1 MKRIIFIAVS
11 MMLLASCAG
20 DKHLK
25 RGDQYWAIGEYY
37 DASAEYAKAYSKTPS
52 SKKEQRGA
60 IAYRMAEANR
70 LMNYSAKALSSY
82 RNAARYGYTDTL
94 TYYWIGEMLR
104 MQRDYKNA
112 AKSYQEYLK
121 QHPNDAAAL
130 IGLKSC
136 EIAPKMKEKGSSY
149 TVREDR
155 TFNARYEDYCPTL
168 SGDQLFFSSTRK
180 EATGDEASGITG
192 MKNGDIFFSKKDDK
206 GKWQKPEALPNSVNT
221 AYDEGACAF
230 TPDGKTMY
238 YTVCRWDAQYPR
250 RAEIW
255 RSERSD
261 ATWGKGTKCELSGD
275 TLSNFAHPAVSP
287 DGRYLYFVSD
297 MPGGLGGSDI
307 WRVELGDHG
316 FGAMENM
323 GAPINSPGNERFP
336 TFRPDGELY
345 YSTDGKIGMGGLD
358 IYKAVQDTATGKWSV
373 EIMPS
378 PINSNGDDF
387 GMTFDGLHNRG
398 YFSSNRSNRR
408 GWDKI
413 YTFESPEII
422 QTVKGWVY
430 EQDGY
435 ELPKAVV
442 YMVGDDGTN
451 KKLGMRLDGSFE
463 EVIKPGVHYIMLAT
477 CEGYLNYRQSL
488 YLPKNVGSVDTT
500 LQFPLPSATIPVL
513 VRNVF
518 YAFNKPDILPSSQP
532 ALNKLTTLLQENPSI
547 SIELSSHCDYR
558 GSEAYNERLSQHRAE
573 SVVKYLISHG
583 ISEKRV
589 LAKGYGKKRPKV
601 ITKKFAEMY
610 PFLHAGDTL
619 TEKFIKRLSKSQQDT
634 CNALNRRTEF
644 SVLHTDYGLF
654 DEKGNIKPEALTGKT
669 DTTAVKIAPVT
680 TKNGKTSGKNVKDSI
695 AQKTQKLATKTSKTS
710 VKDTKKTHTKPT
722 SALSKTTLKK
732 SESPKAKTA
741 GTEKL
746 SASASSKTVKP
757 VSKSTEKTTKAVAGT
772 TQTGATENKSAT
784 TVSKSKTATSG
795 SAKTETKPTT
805 ETEKSATATAKTEVK
820 EKQTVHDSKTST
832 TTVTAT
838 GTATKATP
846 SAAKAGETVTTT
858 SEKPKRTTQSSVKT
872 SEKPAVKAVTTASEP
887 KEQSST
893 AKTTG
898 TSPEEKP
905 STAESTKTSAPS
917 SAQKSKTT
925 PAKSGTGTVKPET
938 ETTKSETGKAKTKT
952 SSSKSKSVS
961 SKKQKTKSAS
971 IATSTTTETENTKSI
986 DEEVAETEEQKKP
999 KYSVRRQQEPTSEA
1013 SKERLDAKAKT
1024 KKEKQTAKLKAKLQK
1039 QREKA
1044 ARKKAKEAQKAKK
1057 AAEKAAQKAAKDA
1070 NNESKPID

>member
-1 MKRIIFIAVS
+1 MRRYFFIILAAV
-11 MMLLASCAG
+11 LLASCAG

-37 DASAEYAKAYSKTPS
+37 DAAAEYAKAYSKTPA

-112 AKSYQEYLK
+112 AKSYEQYLK
-121 QHPNDAAAL
+121 QHPNDPAAL

-136 EIAPKMKEKGSSY
+136 DEAPKMKEKGSTY

-155 TFNARYEDYCPTL
+155 MFNARYEDYSPTL
-168 SGDQLFFSSTRK
+168 FGDQIFFSSTRR

-192 MKNGDIFFSKKDDK
+192 MKNGDIFFAKKDEK
-206 GKWQKPEALPNSVNT
+206 GKWQKPEALPNTVNT
-221 AYDEGACAF
+221 AYDEGACSF

-250 RAEIW
+250 RGEIW
-255 RSERSD
+255 KSERSD

-297 MPGGLGGSDI
+297 LPGGLGGTDI
-307 WRVELGDHG
+307 WRVELSEHG

-323 GAPINSPGNERFP
+323 GAPINTPGNERFP
-336 TFRPDGELY
+336 TFRPNGELY
-345 YSTDGKIGMGGLD
+345 YSSDGKVGMGGLD

-398 YFSSNRSNRR
+398 YFSSNRANRR

-413 YTFESPEII
+413 YTFESPEVI

-463 EVIKPGVHYIMLAT
+463 EEVTPGVHYIMLAT

-518 YAFNKPDILPSSQP
+518 YAFNKPNILPSSQP
-532 ALNKLTTLLQENPSI
+532 ALDKLTALLQENPSI

-558 GSEAYNERLSQHRAE
+558 GSDAYNERLSQHRAE

-583 ISEKRV
+583 IAEKRV
-589 LAKGYGKKRPKV
+589 VAKGYGKKRPKV

-619 TEKFIKRLSKSQQDT
+619 TEKFIKRLSKAQQDT

-644 SVLHTDYGLF
+644 SVLHTDYGMF
-654 DEKGNIKPEALTGKT
+654 DEKGNLKPEILTGKT
-669 DTTAVKIAPVT
+669 DTIVAKKDTVKAKNPKPADKKEKTAVA
-680 TKNGKTSGKNVKDSI
+680 GKTSKAAAKNVKTAGKEVKNST
-695 AQKTQKLATKTSKTS
+695 AASAATTAKGVKKTPEPAATKSVQTKGKSASGVSKSKETSTKQTAATAKPKTGTAK
-710 VKDTKKTHTKPT
+710 VGTED
-722 SALSKTTLKK
+722 KK
-732 SESPKAKTA
+732 SESKDKTSGASAAKSSTVVKKTAESEAKTA
-741 GTEKL
+741 QKATVTT
-746 SASASSKTVKP
+746 SAAKTSEAGSPKTVQVP
-757 VSKSTEKTTKAVAGT
+757 AKSAAATTKTEEKTKSAEPARKEAGTTKAASVD
-772 TQTGATENKSAT
+772 S
-784 TVSKSKTATSG
+784 VKSK
-795 SAKTETKPTT
+795 AKTETKTPPA
-805 ETEKSATATAKTEVK
+805 ATASKAVSTNTKVAEVK
-820 EKQTVHDSKTST
+820 TNEKASVKDNKKSSSQKASVKT
-832 TTVTAT
+832 A
-838 GTATKATP
+838 
-846 SAAKAGETVTTT
+846 SAAKKAEA
-858 SEKPKRTTQSSVKT
+858 SS
-872 SEKPAVKAVTTASEP
+872 
-887 KEQSST
+887 
-893 AKTTG
+893 
-898 TSPEEKP
+898 
-905 STAESTKTSAPS
+905 
-917 SAQKSKTT
+917 
-925 PAKSGTGTVKPET
+925 
-938 ETTKSETGKAKTKT
+938 TKSETT
-952 SSSKSKSVS
+952 SSKSL
-961 SKKQKTKSAS
+961 SKRAKTAS
-971 IATSTTTETENTKSI
+971 TNAQTEEVNTKSL
-986 DEEVAETEEQKKP
+986 DEELAEVEEQKKP
-999 KYSVRRQQEPTSEA
+999 KYSVRRQQEPTSAA
-1013 SKERLDAKAKT
+1013 SKERLDAKAKA
-1024 KKEKQTAKLKAKLQK
+1024 KKERKEAKLRAKLEK
-1039 QREKA
+1039 QRLKA
-1044 ARKKAKEAQKAKK
+1044 AKKKAKEAAKAKK
-1057 AAEKAAQKAAKDA
+1057 SQEGSSEK
-1070 NNESKPID
+1070 